1 MENSHGRVV
10 CVTGGSGYIGSW
22 LVKTLLEKGH
32 TVHATLRNL
41 GDTSKVDLLKS
52 FPNAS
57 NRLVLF
63 EADIY
68 NSLEFEL
75 AIKGCEYVF
84 HVATPMLHNAQ
95 SSQYKDTAE
104 AAVAAVR
111 IIADSCIRSQ
121 TVKRLIY
128 TASVMA
134 SSPLTENG
142 VSFKSCMDESC
153 WTPLDVS
160 FSCADDFTLA
170 YTKSKILAEKE
181 VLKYNE
187 YDNGSRLQV
196 VTLVCALVGGEAI
209 LPQLPASVETILS
222 PLTEKLYFS
231 KALKFLQEL
240 LGSIPLVHIEDVCRA
255 HIFCMEK
262 PLMKGRFLCA
272 AANPTIRGI
281 AIYFQEKFAK
291 NQIAKEFME
300 GPTNNAVGCDFTKL
314 IKMGFEYKH
323 DKNKILDESVASGE
337 RFGAL
342 I

>member
-1 MENSHGRVV
+1 MENSYSRV
-10 CVTGGSGYIGSW
+10 CVTGGSGYVGSW

-57 NRLVLF
+57 SGLVLF

-68 NSLEFEL
+68 NPPEFEL

-134 SSPLTENG
+134 SSPLTEDG

-160 FSCADDFTLA
+160 FSYADDFTLA
-170 YTKSKILAEKE
+170 YIKSKILAEKE

-187 YDNGSRLQV
+187 YDNGRLQV
-196 VTLVCALVGGEAI
+196 VTLVCALVGGEAL
-209 LPQLPASVETILS
+209 LPQLPGSVETILS
-222 PLTEKLYFS
+222 PLTEKQFFS

-240 LGSIPLVHIEDVCRA
+240 LGSIALVHIEDVCRA

-272 AANPTIRGI
+272 AANPTIREI
-281 AIYFQEKFAK
+281 AIYFQEKFAE

-300 GPTNNAVGCDFTKL
+300 GPTNNGVGCDFTKL
-314 IKMGFEYKH
+314 IKMGFEYKY